1 MELIYKSRIEAI
13 AKRETNY
20 NPIIENRIV
29 DEARQNGPS
38 FHRDG
43 QVIRPAFV
51 DGGQEWSSTVC
62 YILKYGLTFFCL
74 PPFPV
79 TPVQKVCCD
88 APGSNVPI
96 PFADN
101 FPDRAGEGGVLFYFG
116 QKIHFLGYEVHK
128 FPAMPVDKQ
137 IHLATR
143 IV

>member
-1 MELIYKSRIEAI
+1 MNPCPFLLCLYFVAHNVVRCK
-13 AKRETNY
+13 ET
-20 NPIIENRIV
+20 
-29 DEARQNGPS
+29 
-38 FHRDG
+38 DG

-79 TPVQKVCCD
+79 TPV
-88 APGSNVPI
+88 
-96 PFADN
+96 
-101 FPDRAGEGGVLFYFG
+101 
-116 QKIHFLGYEVHK
+116 HK

>member
-1 MELIYKSRIEAI
+1 MNPCPFLLCLYFVAHNVVRCK
-13 AKRETNY
+13 ET
-20 NPIIENRIV
+20 
-29 DEARQNGPS
+29 
-38 FHRDG
+38 DG